1 MWKYVL
7 MYNMQLLCVGKTAV
21 RKMLFDEAYT
31 PNEGPM
37 QIANVGSSVAPVRIK
52 QRCGWKLSRN
62 ADKDDEIT
70 QRSLEDYVTAK
81 IFQYM
86 RKKRKVLKSEGT
98 TGHST
103 PSSTGSNIQSTE
115 SGHRRPSS
123 SLSVRE
129 HLPSDYLV
137 VDIPSPRLNSPPPEA
152 LGSGD
157 TPNQLRYTT
166 YDMATSFSQQLQEA
180 LPANQLQNIYEWWG
194 KRNKI
199 SELPPLEPMVDMKSG
214 HARPPLQ
221 ANDCLMSVSEFCGEP
236 SLICLLPLVFSSRWV
251 YLLTYNL
258 SVLSDSPAKSW
269 ESSKIFTCD
278 SALLNNGDVLVEW
291 MCTAIATAGVRN
303 ELNFPHTLSSD
314 HPHLPVMLLVGT
326 NAYSSQDNASLKI
339 CTRIHELAPSA
350 GMHLMLDD
358 SKGKTEVVMV
368 QVSCNLEEER
378 RQDQSVALAYLR
390 RELEL
395 NTCRNLCTF
404 AQNIPLTWTTIYL
417 YLRELQKDRRKNFLF
432 LDQLHQKLR
441 DKAQVFVDV
450 TTVQVALKYFHS
462 FGLICYFHQHPQLR
476 EIVFLQP
483 ESFLAALSSILV
495 PHTNWRGEELQ
506 VGYQECLK
514 RGILKRNMLFLIF
527 DSGKHSLDFNVC
539 LYVLDALNIICLHP
553 ILNVNPRKLQY
564 IIPCLVQDT
573 LVGGFFPDA
582 ANEDEAEWLV
592 FEAQGTL
599 FPWAVYNQLVTCC
612 SRSFLSYLPKL
623 WQGVAHFQLTNYQHL
638 IIAHVASAVTFR
650 VERNNSLCE
659 FCTFLPETQGNTPPS
674 SYSASSEG
682 SFCHQ
687 CKKRHQLPMLGGS
700 PCVPC
705 PECAGIS
712 PGPAALDNGVCHVE
726 WKATIRTGLGPTE
739 FPHIMEKIKKTANN
753 SFPQSV
759 RSLTFPFQCD
769 QLPSVCPDT
778 LKFLCDQ
785 LSCIRDYW
793 FPGFHYKLKTKH
805 WPRPEGGVHCDKK
818 WKASVNIEE
827 LPAGL
832 RCWWE

>member
-1 MWKYVL
+1 MN
-7 MYNMQLLCVGKTAV
+7 NMQLLYVGKTAV

-37 QIANVGSSVAPVRIK
+37 QIANVGSSVAQVRIK
-52 QRCGWKLSRN
+52 EKKGYGWKLSRT
-62 ADKDDEIT
+62 ADRDDVIL

-86 RKKRKVLKSEGT
+86 RRKRKVLKSEGT

-129 HLPSDYLV
+129 GLPSDYLV

-199 SELPPLEPMVDMKSG
+199 SELPPLEPMVDLKAG
-214 HARPPLQ
+214 YARPPLQ
-221 ANDCLMSVSEFCGEP
+221 AHDCLMSVSEFCGEP

-258 SVLSDSPAKSW
+258 SVSSDTPAKSW
-269 ESSKIFTCD
+269 ESSQFVTCD
-278 SALLNNGDVLVEW
+278 SAVLNNGDVLVEW
-291 MCTAIATAGVRN
+291 MCTTIATAGVSN
-303 ELNFPHTLSSD
+303 ELHFPHALSSD

-326 NAYSSQDNASLKI
+326 NAYSSQDHASFKV

-350 GMHLMLDD
+350 GLHLMLDD
-358 SKGKTEVVMV
+358 SKGKTEIVMV
-368 QVSCNLEEER
+368 QVGCNSEEER
-378 RQDQSVALAYLR
+378 RQDQGVALGYLR
-390 RELEL
+390 LELEL

-417 YLRELQKDRRKNFLF
+417 YLRELQKDRKKSFLF
-432 LDQLHQKLR
+432 LDQLHQKLH

-462 FGLICYFHQHPQLR
+462 FGLICYFHQHPQLK

-483 ESFLAALSSILV
+483 ELFLTALSSILV

-506 VGYQECLK
+506 VGYQDCLM

-553 ILNVNPRKLQY
+553 FLNSNPRKLQY

-573 LVGGFFPDA
+573 CAGGFFPDT

-592 FEAQGTL
+592 FEAQGTS

-612 SRSFLSYLPKL
+612 SRSSLSYLPKL
-623 WQGVAHFQLTNYQHL
+623 WQGVAHFQLTNHQHL
-638 IIAHVASAVTFR
+638 IIAHDVSAVTFR

-659 FCTFLPETQGNTPPS
+659 FCTLLPNTGSNMPPS
-674 SYSASSEG
+674 LYS
-682 SFCHQ
+682 
-687 CKKRHQLPMLGGS
+687 
-700 PCVPC
+700 
-705 PECAGIS
+705 AGIS
-712 PGPAALDNGVCHVE
+712 PGPAALDNGVCYVE

-739 FPHIMEKIKKTANN
+739 IPHIMDKIKKTSNN

-759 RSLTFPFQCD
+759 RALTFPFQCD
-769 QLPSVCPDT
+769 QLTSVCPDT

-785 LSCIRDYW
+785 LACIRDYW
-793 FPGFHYKLKTKH
+793 FPGFRYKLKTKH
-805 WPRPEGGVHCDKK
+805 WPRPKGGVHCDKK
-818 WKASVNIEE
+818 WKASVNIAE

-832 RCWWE
+832 RCWWK